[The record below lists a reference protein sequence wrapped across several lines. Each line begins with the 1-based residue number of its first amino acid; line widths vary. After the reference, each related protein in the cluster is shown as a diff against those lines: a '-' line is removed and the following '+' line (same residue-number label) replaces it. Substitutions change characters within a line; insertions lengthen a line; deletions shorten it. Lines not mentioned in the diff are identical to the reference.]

1 MDFDTM
7 KRLAADYDVQARVLK
22 NIPLAVLKASKDQED
37 FSDIHHSNWTRAAFS
52 LSFLHSVAIN
62 DDFIFTKDGVALA
75 KMVARNLVR

>member
-1 MDFDTM
+1 MNLDTM
-7 KRLAADYDVQARVLK
+7 KRLAADHDVQARVLK

-52 LSFLHSVAIN
+52 LSFVYSVAIN
-62 DDFIFTKDGVALA
+62 NDFIFTKDGVALA